1 MVQLFISCLL
11 FVILVIR
18 FHKPKNGMF
27 HPKVLSILE
36 LCFRTTFYDKIT
48 TYAIITGFLTK
59 LAVILCHFIFDFPR
73 QISEGIVHP
82 KVFFEADF
90 EN

>member
-27 HPKVLSILE
+27 HPKVLRILE
-36 LCFRTTFYDKIT
+36 LCFQTTYYHKIT
-48 TYAIITGFLTK
+48 TYATITGFLT
-59 LAVILCHFIFDFPR
+59 
-73 QISEGIVHP
+73 ISEGTVHP
-82 KVFFEADF
+82 KVLFEADF
-90 EN
+90 KN